1 MRGKELPVSKS
12 VLGQLS
18 SWLSRLKSRSSDQL
32 NLNCS
37 PFAVRACLEALYSSF
52 GKIKNPEQSALALY
66 EQIHFRKIPQ
76 DGNPYSPKL
85 MFSVFNG
92 GKANGSKVKF
102 AKFYLILTYAL
113 EDLQAGR
120 DALLLYYKIA
130 AAIKKGV
137 QSTKQGENGFKPN
150 ASGSYFNAHENHNET
165 FKLIEDAI
173 N

>member
-32 NLNCS
+32 SFNCS

-92 GKANGSKVKF
+92 EKANGSKVKF
-102 AKFYLILTYAL
+102 AMF
-113 EDLQAGR
+113 G
-120 DALLLYYKIA
+120 
-130 AAIKKGV
+130 GV
-137 QSTKQGENGFKPN
+137 QSQRTFSRNTFMPQQLSITPQTSHRCYLSKATKLNVWCTLSATTTQKC
-150 ASGSYFNAHENHNET
+150 
-165 FKLIEDAI
+165 
-173 N
+173 